1 MTPLRTFVVSQ
12 LSFFLS
18 SISTL
23 RLPVDTGFEDDSKRR
38 IYYLNITQENEIF
51 LEDVDFGFGE
61 RERDFFVSSLSSV
74 FYNNNTP
81 PTKKLHT
88 HQIINN
94 ATTKKKRA
102 RSLSPLSLSHLLIFF
117 SSFFFRFF
125 S

>member
-61 RERDFFVSSLSSV
+61 RERFFCLFSV
-74 FYNNNTP
+74 ICV
-81 PTKKLHT
+81 L
-88 HQIINN
+88 
-94 ATTKKKRA
+94 
-102 RSLSPLSLSHLLIFF
+102 
-117 SSFFFRFF
+117 
-125 S
+125 

>member
-61 RERDFFVSSLSSV
+61 REIF
-74 FYNNNTP
+74 
-81 PTKKLHT
+81 
-88 HQIINN
+88 
-94 ATTKKKRA
+94 
-102 RSLSPLSLSHLLIFF
+102 LSLLCHLCSIIITHHQQKNYTHTK
-117 SSFFFRFF
+117 
-125 S
+125 